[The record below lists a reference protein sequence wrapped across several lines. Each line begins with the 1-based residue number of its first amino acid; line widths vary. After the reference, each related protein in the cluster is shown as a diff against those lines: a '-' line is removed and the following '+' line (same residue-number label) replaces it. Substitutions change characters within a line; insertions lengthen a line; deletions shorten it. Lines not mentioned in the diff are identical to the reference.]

1 MRRSIAARAGLVA
14 ALAVSFTALV
24 GSPSGAAI
32 GVTPLSAILPPGVA
46 SASFTVTNPE
56 TVERVVQPAVVRFG
70 STSSANDPQTKSWD
84 WISVIPPFASI
95 PPLGSRVIRMALR
108 HRVTT
113 SAEVSYRL
121 VLNEVNSNEAGGVG
135 FVVST
140 KISVPI
146 LPRTRR
152 RHEKAPGVVS
162 RARRRPSDRRNAEK
176 YDGRSRARHEVR
188 APRSV
193 W

>member
-32 GVTPLSAILPPGVA
+32 GVTPLSAILPPGVT

-56 TVERVVQPAVVRFG
+56 TVERVVQPAVVRWEHVNG
-70 STSSANDPQTKSWD
+70 NDQQTKSWD
-84 WISVIPPFASI
+84 WIVNPPIASI

-152 RHEKAPGVVS
+152 RHEKAPGVVR